1 MREYRPKP
9 IPRNGEELA
18 VTPRRH
24 GNAPFRLYPVAASGE
39 SKMASLTNY
48 IPLRLLFLG
57 ASGPELIIIN
67 LPGCGAD
74 KRDNNSSHPPPL
86 HLSTTTSSLS
96 LSSSSSSSI
105 NVIVE
110 FPRRLLFLLQ
120 FCFDYAQP
128 SAAAPKWLPGGRPSS
143 LNCKLQPLAAFH
155 LFLITVLIITAEI
168 V

>member
-96 LSSSSSSSI
+96 LS
-105 NVIVE
+105 
-110 FPRRLLFLLQ
+110 LLLLLLL
-120 FCFDYAQP
+120 
-128 SAAAPKWLPGGRPSS
+128 LP
-143 LNCKLQPLAAFH
+143 
-155 LFLITVLIITAEI
+155 
-168 V
+168 